1 MRPLVPLAL
10 AAAIASLS
18 ALAACSMKPPTG
30 PVAGK
35 AYFTQVGCATCHLIG
50 GAGGAVG
57 PDLTLVGFRHSAQWM
72 DRFISNPQAW
82 NPATPMPNKQL
93 SPAAREAIVSYLA
106 TLKGQDWGQGARP
119 WDGIADP
126 VERGHKIYTRA
137 GCIACHG
144 ASGAGGYP
152 NNNVA
157 GKKIP
162 ALANV
167 AETFTKAE
175 LVAKIKRGVPHPVK
189 ADPAGDDPLVFM
201 PTWGDFLS
209 DAEIDA
215 VAAYL
220 LTLKPAGAVKSDW

>member
-1 MRPLVPLAL
+1 MRSLAPLVLAS
-10 AAAIASLS
+10 I
-18 ALAACSMKPPTG
+18 LAACSMKPPTG

-35 AYFTQVGCATCHLIG
+35 AYFTQVGCASCHLIG

-57 PDLTLVGFRHSAQWM
+57 PDLTLVGFRHSPQWL
-72 DRFISNPQAW
+72 DLWIKDPRAW
-82 NPATPMPNKQL
+82 NPVTTMPNKQL

-106 TLKGQDWGQGARP
+106 ALKGQDWAQGARP

-144 ASGAGGYP
+144 AGGAGGYP

-157 GKKIP
+157 GGKIP
-162 ALANV
+162 ALAN
-167 AETFTKAE
+167 ASETFTKPE

-189 ADPAGDDPLVFM
+189 ADPNGPDPLVYM
-201 PTWGDFLS
+201 PSWGEVLS
-209 DAEIDA
+209 DEEIS
-215 VAAYL
+215 AAADYL
-220 LTLKPAGAVKSDW
+220 LSLKPAGAGKSDW